1 MTRPGR
7 PALLRKTSS
16 PRPFVRTA
24 SAAALLFLI
33 AAPLLAVQ
41 AVPLARY
48 LDYARASADWTF
60 AHQADLIEAW
70 KKSFDPKNVFG
81 YRPPGG
87 LLEMAVI
94 DSYFAEKEGQSR
106 LAARAKKV
114 LLEYGEFRSQYPA
127 WAKAGRP
134 DYARGVPA
142 LPDFFTTMRYIR
154 AFDALKRMKAL
165 LPAESKAIETLIADS
180 LAYLLRTQEWGPM
193 NRAALRAESLA
204 WACRAMPADPRAPTW
219 DMQRRA
225 IGDDNWGKWEI
236 EDASLYNGVWLY
248 AMCGYA
254 DALGR
259 LAELF
264 RTPVMYYYARYFL
277 ELMSPQGMVP
287 DFGDAHWNSNWPLFL
302 VFFEASA
309 KQYGDPGFKWAAATI
324 ARKFIDFD
332 KPTNV
337 GLGYNLLD
345 CARFGTDGLKPAP
358 PAGLSAEALDDVQG
372 KKVVFRSGW
381 EPNSTY
387 LLLNYRDEGDG
398 GLYFRDY
405 LRDTIPIEEEKV
417 THGHSDENGIS
428 LLMSGGSVLLH
439 DGGYRD
445 FMPSGPYGAYRADI
459 FHNRTCVRPEKMF
472 LGQDAGGTR
481 FSTPEAVP
489 GQGLLEF
496 LRDAGSYRKVR
507 TAKVD
512 FLTFPDFDY
521 SRTRLVDDGWGYQ
534 SDRVIV
540 YVKDPEMFVVFD
552 ILGSERDGYLTFA
565 QLWHSRRVLA
575 RGEDWFD
582 TRYDRIL
589 NESLPGGMDL
599 LVVLPKTEF
608 RLTGSEPQVRH
619 GQEEVLFH
627 QTLSRHFE
635 PGGKA
640 VLTAVLVPHRS
651 DEAPRAVLER
661 IKILAGEDGSG
672 VCGLRVRTGPG
683 EIILAAKTDLRR
695 EMIHENSRP
704 KYTPESGLIRFGGF
718 ETNGDFVFGRAEGRD
733 LAYTIVNLTRAS
745 FAGQTLVEAQ
755 PTLFGLAFDGRPD
768 GPAVGKLRYWRDKAV
783 LTGR

>member
-1 MTRPGR
+1 MLERN
-7 PALLRKTSS
+7 SS
-16 PRPFVRTA
+16 PRAFIRFC
-24 SAAALLFLI
+24 SAAALFLLLSGS
-33 AAPLLAVQ
+33 LLAVE
-41 AVPLARY
+41 AVPLAKY
-48 LDYARASADWTF
+48 LAYARASADWTF
-60 AHQADLIEAW
+60 AHQSELLEAW
-70 KKSFDPKNVFG
+70 KKSFDPRNVFG

-94 DSYFAEKEGQSR
+94 DAYFAEKDAKPE
-106 LAARAKKV
+106 LAARARKV
-114 LLEYGEFRSQYPA
+114 LLDYGGYRSQYPA
-127 WAKAGRP
+127 WAKAARP
-134 DYARGVPA
+134 DYAQGVPA

-165 LPAESKAIETLIADS
+165 TPAESKAAETTIVES
-180 LAYLLRTQEWGPM
+180 LTYLLRTQEWGPM

-204 WACRAMPADPRAPTW
+204 WACRALPDDPRAATW

-225 IGDDNWGKWEI
+225 IGDDNWGQWEI
-236 EDASLYNGVWLY
+236 EDTSLYHGVWLY

-259 LAELF
+259 LDELF
-264 RTPVMYYYARYFL
+264 RTPVMFYYARYFL

-302 VFFEASA
+302 VFFETAA
-309 KQYGDPGFKWAAATI
+309 RQYGDPRLKWAAATI
-324 ARKFIDFD
+324 ARRFVDFD
-332 KPTNV
+332 KPTSV

-345 CARFGTDGLKPAP
+345 CARFGTDALKPAQP
-358 PAGLSAEALDDVQG
+358 TGSSTEVLEDVQG

-381 EPNSTY
+381 EPRSTY

-445 FMPSGPYGAYRADI
+445 YMPSGPYGAYRADI

-481 FSTPEAVP
+481 FSTREAVP

-496 LRDAGSYRKVR
+496 LRDSGAYRKVR
-507 TAKVD
+507 TSKVD

-521 SRTRLVDDGWGYQ
+521 SRTRIVDDGWGYQ
-534 SDRVIV
+534 SDRVIA

-552 ILGSERDGYLTFA
+552 ILQSRRDDYFTFA
-565 QLWHSRRVLA
+565 QVWHTRQVVA
-575 RGEDWFD
+575 RGDDWFD

-589 NESLPGGMDL
+589 NETLPAGTNL
-599 LVVLPKTEF
+599 LVVFPRTEF
-608 RLTGSEPQVRH
+608 RLTGAEPQVRH
-619 GQEEVLFH
+619 GQDEVLFH
-627 QTLSRHFE
+627 QTLARHFE
-635 PGGKA
+635 PGG
-640 VLTAVLVPHRS
+640 TAVLMAVLIPHRS
-651 DEAPRAVLER
+651 DEAPAAVLER
-661 IKILAGEDGSG
+661 IKVLAEGGGGG
-672 VCGLRVRTGPG
+672 VAGLRLRSGPR
-683 EIILAAKTDLRR
+683 EVVVAAKTDLRR
-695 EMIHENSRP
+695 EMVNENSRP

-718 ETNGDFVFGRAEGRD
+718 ETNADFVFGRAEGARLD
-733 LAYTIVNLTRAS
+733 YTVVNLTRAL
-745 FAGQTLVEAQ
+745 FEGRMLVEAQ

-768 GPAVGKLRYWRDKAV
+768 GPGIGKLRYWRDKAV
-783 LTGR
+783 IPGR

>member
-1 MTRPGR
+1 M
-7 PALLRKTSS
+7 LKKTAAFQT
-16 PRPFVRTA
+16 FVRA
-24 SAAALLFLI
+24 VSAAALLLLLVG
-33 AAPLLAVQ
+33 PLLAVE
-41 AVPLARY
+41 AVPLGKY

-60 AHQADLIEAW
+60 AHQTELLEAW

-94 DSYFAEKEGQSR
+94 DAYFAERDAKPE

-114 LLEYGEFRSQYPA
+114 LLDYGGFRSQYPA

-134 DYARGVPA
+134 DYAQGVPA

-154 AFDALKRMKAL
+154 AFDTLKRMKVL
-165 LPAESKAIETLIADS
+165 SPEESKVVESTIADS
-180 LAYLLRTQEWGPM
+180 LTYLLRTQEWGPM

-204 WACRAMPADPRAPTW
+204 WACRALPDDPRAATW
-219 DMQRRA
+219 EMQRRA
-225 IGDDNWGKWEI
+225 IGDDNWGQWEI
-236 EDASLYNGVWLY
+236 EDTSLYNGVWLY

-259 LAELF
+259 LTEF
-264 RTPVMYYYARYFL
+264 FQTPVMYYYGRYFL

-302 VFFEASA
+302 VFFETAA
-309 KQYGDPGFKWAAATI
+309 RQYADPRLKWAAATI

-332 KPTNV
+332 RPTSV
-337 GLGYNLLD
+337 GLGYSLLD
-345 CARFGTDGLKPAP
+345 CARWGTDTLKPVP
-358 PAGLSAEALDDVQG
+358 PSGLSAEVLEDVQG

-381 EPNSTY
+381 EPRSTY

-398 GLYFRDY
+398 GLVFRDY

-445 FMPSGPYGAYRADI
+445 YMPSGPYGAYRADI

-472 LGQDAGGTR
+472 LGQEAGGTR
-481 FSTPEAVP
+481 FSTREAVP

-496 LRDAGSYRKVR
+496 LHDAGSYRKVR

-512 FLTFPDFDY
+512 FLTFSDFDY
-521 SRTRLVDDGWGYQ
+521 SRTRLVDDAWGYQ
-534 SDRVIV
+534 SDRVIA

-552 ILGSERDGYLTFA
+552 IFLSRRDEYFTFA
-565 QLWHSRRVLA
+565 QVWHSRQVVA

-589 NESLPGGMDL
+589 NEALPSATNL
-599 LVVLPKTEF
+599 LVVFPKTEF
-608 RLTGSEPQVRH
+608 RVTGAEPQVRH

-627 QTLSRHFE
+627 QTLSRHFG
-635 PGGKA
+635 PGGTA
-640 VLTAVLVPHRS
+640 VLTAILIPHRA
-651 DEAPRAVLER
+651 DETPAAVLDR
-661 IKILAGEDGSG
+661 IK
-672 VCGLRVRTGPG
+672 VRTGG
-683 EIILAAKTDLRR
+683 NESGVAGLRLQTGGREIILAAKTDLRR
-695 EMIHENSRP
+695 EMVNESSRP
-704 KYTPESGLIRFGGF
+704 SYTYESGLIRFGGF
-718 ETNGDFVFGRAEGRD
+718 ETNADFVFGQAEGTS
-733 LAYTIVNLTRAS
+733 LAYTAVNLTRAL
-745 FAGQTLVEAQ
+745 FAGRTLVEAQ

-768 GPAVGKLRYWRDKAV
+768 GPGIGKLRYWRDKAV
-783 LTGR
+783 IPGR